1 TTPHKYNHFLG
12 LNMSSSIAPASLAT
26 SLASSVSTYQQA
38 KTSNP
43 LSWTDDKILET
54 VYITHVH
61 TGERFDVES
70 LFILTSNILKRS
82 TAVADSVVSKTGT
95 PVGLIEDKVPLPGYE
110 PPFRKL
116 KHISSQMMTTLP
128 GEHHAHMTTM
138 SILDQLKTHT
148 WDGKAIFA
156 LAAFS
161 LEYGNFWHLV
171 QTPSGDTLGRSLAV
185 MNKVHGVE
193 KNRQAIADYNSLVKN
208 LLYCVECI
216 TELEK
221 LSTKGY
227 DSKDVPALPEAMQE
241 IPVAV
246 YWAII
251 TAIICAN
258 HLDLLVGDSDD
269 RYELSSFDV
278 KLASIVSKLKA
289 HLTRSRRH
297 IGELEDYWRRKR
309 VLQTP
314 TEIVEVIKVLI
325 FHNEIQ
331 DPLVYDGL
339 NRQMVSI
346 EVFRKKNVLV
356 FISGL
361 DSIRDEIRLLN
372 SIYIGLNEDPKEL
385 KGYRKEDF
393 KILWIPVVDEWTLL
407 HKAEFD
413 NLKLDMPW
421 YVAEYFYPLA
431 GIRLIRE
438 DLNYKNKPILPVL
451 NSQGRIVNYNAMHMI
466 FVWGIDAFPFRPD
479 DDEILTQKWN
489 WFWAEMKKVYPK
501 LQEIIKG
508 DTFIFIYGGTDPKW
522 TNDFSLAV
530 EKIRRHEIIR
540 KADAVIEQYHFGKE
554 DKRIVPR
561 FWIGIES
568 LFANMIQK
576 KHKDPTIDEIKS
588 LLCLKQDQP
597 GWVLLSK
604 GPNVKLLGRGD
615 QMLAT
620 AIDFEIWKEKV
631 LEKAGF
637 DVAFKE
643 YYERKRRDFP
653 VACANM
659 QLANYPADILDPIYC
674 PDSSCGRSMEIASV
688 SYKCCHGHTH
698 QKSDA
703 PAESGVVQIEKRS

>member
-1 TTPHKYNHFLG
+1 
-12 LNMSSSIAPASLAT
+12 MSSSIAPASLAT

>member
-1 TTPHKYNHFLG
+1 
-12 LNMSSSIAPASLAT
+12 MSSSMAPSSL
-26 SLASSVSTYQQA
+26 VSNVSAYSQQA
-38 KTSNP
+38 RTSNP
-43 LSWTDDKILET
+43 LAWSDDKILET
-54 VYITHVH
+54 VYLTHVH
-61 TGERFDVES
+61 TGERYDVES
-70 LFILTSNILKRS
+70 LFNLTSNILKRS
-82 TAVADSVVSKTGT
+82 TAVADSVASKTGT
-95 PVGLIEDKVPLPGYE
+95 PVGLVEDRLPLSGYE
-110 PPFRKL
+110 PPIRKL
-116 KHISSQMMTTLP
+116 KHISAQMMSTLP

-138 SILDQLKTHT
+138 SILDQLKSHT

-171 QTPSGDTLGRSLAV
+171 QTPSGDTLGRSLAT
-185 MNKVHGVE
+185 MNRVQSVD

-208 LLYCVECI
+208 LLFAVECI

-227 DSKDVPALPEAMQE
+227 EHKDVPALSEAMQE

-258 HLDLLVGDSDD
+258 HLDLLFGDSDD
-269 RYELSSFDV
+269 RYELSSYDV

-289 HLTRSRRH
+289 HLTRSRKH

-314 TEIVEVIKVLI
+314 TEIVEVLKVLV

-331 DPLVYDGL
+331 DPLVFDGL

-346 EVFRKKNVLV
+346 EVFRKKHVLV

-361 DSIRDEIRLLN
+361 DSIRDEIRLLQ
-372 SIYIGLNEDPKEL
+372 SIYVGLQEEPREL

-393 KILWIPVVDEWTLL
+393 KILWIPIVDDWTLL

-413 NLKLDMPW
+413 NLKLEMPW
-421 YVAEYFYPLA
+421 YVVEYFYPLA

-438 DLNYKNKPILPVL
+438 DLSYKNKPILPVL
-451 NSQGRIVNYNAMHMI
+451 NPLGRIVNHNAMHMI
-466 FVWGIDAFPFRPD
+466 FVWGIDAFPFRPT
-479 DDEILTQKWN
+479 DDESLTQKWN
-489 WFWAEMKKVYPK
+489 WFWAEMKKVYPR
-501 LQEIIKG
+501 LQDLIKG

-522 TNDFSLAV
+522 TQDFALAI
-530 EKIRRHEIIR
+530 EKIKRHEITR
-540 KADAVIEQYHFGKE
+540 KADAVIEHFHFGKE

-615 QMLAT
+615 QMYAT
-620 AIDFEIWKEKV
+620 AVDFEIWKEKV

-643 YYERKRRDFP
+643 YYERKRREYP

-659 QLANYPADILDPIYC
+659 QLANYPSDILDPIYC
-674 PDSSCGRSMEIASV
+674 PDSNCGRSMEIASV

-698 QKSDA
+698 ENAEVA
-703 PAESGVVQIEKRS
+703 PAESGGFVQIEKRS